1 MQKNNHQQEA
11 GSGLPPVQL
20 RKTTKPNTIKPKEG
34 YYARSNLRPLFVGPT
49 AGRIH

>member
-1 MQKNNHQQEA
+1 MQENNNQKEA

-20 RKTTKPNTIKPKEG
+20 RKITKPNTINLKEG
-34 YYARSNLRPLFVGPT
+34 YYARSNLRPLFVGPA